1 MVIFNSYVSLPEG
14 IAFQIPVTGHRWISL
29 AAAAVADTLRFGRN
43 YLGNWKTSVL
53 VLSSSLP
60 MVGKLV
66 DNQPS
71 SFGHALYKTHL
82 AYLEATLSMYP
93 LRGPNLWGMTRYD

>member
-60 MVGKLV
+60 MVGNWLII
-66 DNQPS
+66 N
-71 SFGHALYKTHL
+71 HL
-82 AYLEATLSMYP
+82 ALDMP
-93 LRGPNLWGMTRYD
+93 FIKHI